1 MRSMDIER
9 VLRWAYVDELP
20 HAKVAQRGP
29 ATFGRGWAN
38 VESYAQLL
46 TVIDCNAY
54 GVVPDIA
61 SQRLPHPDAYE
72 VGDMVDA
79 LADLELA
86 LPEDWDPFADVA
98 GEARPL
104 AMAAAV
110 RAIRHLT
117 IIDDAGRQRLRR
129 PVQKLILRHA
139 IMGTE
144 PDWQGEAFEVKVER
158 NTYGQ
163 PAWFRR
169 VLRGEGR
176 EAMEVEVDGF
186 DAKRRRPYHD
196 AYQRFYLDP
205 DAFPVAIARAEYEL
219 WHSAL
224 SFLAEELAGR
234 LQSIRLLPL
243 ERAARPWETGPRE
256 GRRILF
262 SLCA

>member
-9 VLRWAYVDELP
+9 ALRWAYVDELP
-20 HAKVAQRGP
+20 HYKVVQRGP
-29 ATFGRGWAN
+29 ETFGRGWAN

-61 SQRLPHPDAYE
+61 SQRFPHPDAFE
-72 VGDMVDA
+72 IGDMVDA
-79 LADLELA
+79 LGNLELA
-86 LPEDWDPFADVA
+86 LPDDWDPFADVQ
-98 GEARPL
+98 GEARKL

-117 IIDDAGRQRLRR
+117 ITDEAGRQRLRR

-158 NTYGQ
+158 NAQGG

-169 VLRGEGR
+169 EVRGVGR
-176 EAMEVEVDGF
+176 EACEVEIDGYNHTR
-186 DAKRRRPYHD
+186 KRPYVG
-196 AYQRFYLDP
+196 AYQKFYLDP
-205 DAFPVAIARAEYEL
+205 DAFPVAVARAEYEL

-224 SFLAEELAGR
+224 VFLNEEMASR

-243 ERAARPWETGPRE
+243 QRPARPWETGPQE